1 MILGPEAGDAGTGVG
16 PLEDVKIAGIK
27 LMPVMAAMA
36 ATLLVFAAVVVLI
49 TEPEP
54 SRGVAENVRIAV
66 STTTITGVAE
76 GDVVHIRPMSACFG
90 AS

>member
-27 LMPVMAAMA
+27 LMAAMA